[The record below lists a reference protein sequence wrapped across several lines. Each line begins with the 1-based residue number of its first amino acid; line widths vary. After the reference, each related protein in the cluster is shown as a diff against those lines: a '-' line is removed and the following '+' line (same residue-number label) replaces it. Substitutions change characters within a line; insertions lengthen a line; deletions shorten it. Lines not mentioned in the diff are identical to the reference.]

1 MSTIENDCNLTA
13 KLQGTL
19 LYNDLLAHR
28 ANTEPT
34 NEYNCGAVFR
44 NPPGYYAARLIE
56 SCGLKGC
63 AIGGAVVSQKHANFI
78 INHQGSAI
86 AADIEGLIH
95 LVQSK
100 VREQTTI
107 ELVRE
112 VHIIGDY

>member
-13 KLQGTL
+13 KLQGIS

-28 ANTEPT
+28 ANTQPT
-34 NEYNCGAVFR
+34 CGSVFR

-63 AIGGAVVSQKHANFI
+63 TIAGAVVSQKHANFI